1 MTGVTMTPVA
11 CPTLASVSFAI
22 LTVCL
27 GNVCRSPQAELL
39 LAARLR
45 EQGVV
50 APEVSSAGA
59 RALVGRRVDPSSAA
73 ELELR
78 GIAHDAFAARQLTPA
93 LVQPAA
99 LVLTATRDLR
109 SRVLE
114 EVPGAL
120 RRTFTLREFAA
131 HCERLV
137 PAQDSPY
144 ADPSALVAEAAA
156 QRGRLVLED
165 PDIPDPIGRS
175 AQTHALVA
183 AIIDDAATTI
193 AAALARSGL
202 R

>member
-1 MTGVTMTPVA
+1 MSFPV
-11 CPTLASVSFAI
+11 

-45 EQGVV
+45 ERGVE
-50 APEVSSAGA
+50 PEVSSAGA
-59 RALVGRRVDPSSAA
+59 RALVGRSVDPSSAA
-73 ELELR
+73 ELDAR
-78 GIAHDAFAARQLTPA
+78 GVAHDTFAARQLTPA

-137 PAQDSPY
+137 AAEGSPY
-144 ADPSALVAEAAA
+144 ADPRELVAQAAA
-156 QRGRLVLED
+156 QRGSVALED

-175 AQTHALVA
+175 EQTHALVA
-183 AIIDDAATTI
+183 TLIDDAVTTI
-193 AAALARSGL
+193 ASALVRAGL